1 MKAVGE
7 HSLFGHRRKIQPA
20 DDGSDLVDPARLAK
34 FKRGPAVST
43 KRLQDK
49 KLKAQLQYTDKLA
62 KDATVSAAR
71 VDEWLLPDEAGGI
84 ETEGMERTYHYS
96 QVAPNGRW
104 MTACSSIL
112 LKSAGAGLHGKY
124 HVEFLPPCIH
134 SLAWCMCYP
143 CQHLPPQTGGPA
155 AAAIRS
161 VLMHHQAERI
171 GTAAGG
177 SGSSR
182 GGGGCEEAL

>member
-49 KLKAQLQYTDKLA
+49 KLKAQLQYTEKLA

-104 MTACSSIL
+104 MTA
-112 LKSAGAGLHGKY
+112 
-124 HVEFLPPCIH
+124 
-134 SLAWCMCYP
+134 
-143 CQHLPPQTGGPA
+143 
-155 AAAIRS
+155 
-161 VLMHHQAERI
+161 
-171 GTAAGG
+171 
-177 SGSSR
+177 
-182 GGGGCEEAL
+182 